1 MPQPAASRVFRACPA
16 RFHRPVPEAW
26 LACRIDAQSR
36 PQKYRKWSVSERRR
50 LCWRHKAHQDIR
62 YHREVRDDGGRDREW
77 DFDLA
82 NVMKPRSRVEPLD
95 VPLRQT
101 EPQAK
106 VDRYSRHQEAVL
118 IGSFV
123 MKANGLKPAR

>member
-1 MPQPAASRVFRACPA
+1 MGFDQRAFLGIEASG
-16 RFHRPVPEAW
+16 
-26 LACRIDAQSR
+26 LIQ
-36 PQKYRKWSVSERRR
+36 
-50 LCWRHKAHQDIR
+50 
-62 YHREVRDDGGRDREW
+62 DREW
-77 DFDLA
+77 DFGLA
-82 NVMKPRSRVEPLD
+82 DVMKHRSRVEPLD

-101 EPQAK
+101 ETQAK